1 MAYDK
6 LIVTVTLVGSLLSFV
21 ATSCV
26 LISWVVYR
34 EQQRS
39 FRHALVL
46 NLAIAGKPSRQF
58 INSLNNSI
66 SGIIN
71 VRDHALSPSPACTL
85 NGWIGQLSVQA
96 ADFSILAI
104 ALVTVLTI
112 TRKTYMPDASLGR
125 KVMICTS
132 VWIVPIITSST
143 AAGLHTMA
151 PVSGN
156 WCWITSQRT
165 DLRYAL
171 GHGWRFAIMFITI
184 GVYIYVWWYMRQH
197 FQTMA
202 GTQAKGSIDLNA
214 TSSRTTNRPRA
225 SFATCGSNDV
235 VGAKET
241 MERKDSAST
250 TYDEELQL
258 EYARMP
264 KSHLVAAADSASN
277 FPAASG
283 RPPAAQFPGRSD
295 GGAINAKFTFNVRD
309 HHHHS
314 TAGREEVEEEE
325 EEEEEEE
332 LIAPDDVHIAREIR
346 RMLLLN
352 AYPIMWVLLWLPGM
366 TNRLLEATGHKSKA
380 LAVLQSSTKQ

>member
-21 ATSCV
+21 ATTCV
-26 LISWVVYR
+26 LISYIVYR

-46 NLAIAGKPSRQF
+46 NLAIAGKPSHRIHPVF
-58 INSLNNSI
+58 
-66 SGIIN
+66 
-71 VRDHALSPSPACTL
+71 
-85 NGWIGQLSVQA
+85 A

-132 VWIVPIITSST
+132 VWIVPLITSST

-197 FQTMA
+197 FQKMA

-214 TSSRTTNRPRA
+214 TYRTNRPRA
-225 SFATCGSNDV
+225 ASFATFRSSNVDL
-235 VGAKET
+235 AKEMS
-241 MERKDSAST
+241 MERKDSAS

-264 KSHLVAAADSASN
+264 KKNHLVAVVVDSARNN
-277 FPAASG
+277 FPASG
-283 RPPAAQFPGRSD
+283 RLPATQFPGS
-295 GGAINAKFTFNVRD
+295 GGAINAKFTFNVRED
-309 HHHHS
+309 Q
-314 TAGREEVEEEE
+314 EEK
-325 EEEEEEE
+325 EEEEE
-332 LIAPDDVHIAREIR
+332 L
-346 RMLLLN
+346 LLF
-352 AYPIMWVLLWLPGM
+352 
-366 TNRLLEATGHKSKA
+366 
-380 LAVLQSSTKQ
+380 